1 MADLTAVYNSFDAED
16 ALPADDTER
25 YVDLSAVRGNM
36 RIAHRLVK
44 RIELAGQQ
52 PSYHLLT
59 GHVKCGKTTELNRT
73 AQQLEQRGYA
83 TVVFDVTKEA
93 QTYAFDYTAVLLVLA
108 GQVVTQLGAR
118 QPPIKMAGHG
128 AKKLAELLIEKEIT
142 VGAGISGEAGAKVE
156 AEIAP
161 GLLASLLGKFG
172 LGVELKGGFQRNREI
187 TYKIER
193 DTQAFQD
200 ALQELILDAAERV
213 HERGHRGL
221 VVICD
226 GSDKLSQRPPG
237 VPPEAYQDLHVSLF
251 VEHRADLCS
260 LPCHVIYSVP
270 ISIQANLGPDWGN
283 SPEFVPAIP
292 VNTLAGTDALYAEEG
307 RRLLSEVVER
317 RLRQFELSI
326 DQFFADGALFE
337 RLVSASG
344 GHISDLLL
352 MVRDALVEAQIDERE
367 RIAEPDVERAILTRA
382 LEYNR
387 LIESSHLPVLSEI
400 AQTQLRPANGDLYRE
415 LVSRRLTL
423 EYLCGDEIR
432 VDLHPLVAASDAYR
446 RWHGAGVR

>member
-1 MADLTAVYNSFDAED
+1 MPDLVAVYNSFDAED
-16 ALPADDTER
+16 PLLADDTER
-25 YVDLSAVRGNM
+25 YVDLSSVRGNM
-36 RIAHRLVK
+36 RIAPRLVK

-73 AQQLEQRGYA
+73 AKQLEQKGYA
-83 TVVFDVTKEA
+83 TVVFDITKEA

-118 QPPIKMAGHG
+118 NPPIKVAGKG
-128 AKKLAELLIEKEIT
+128 AKKLAEFLIEKEIT
-142 VGAGISGEAGAKVE
+142 VGRDLSLEAGGKVD

-172 LGVELKGGFQRNREI
+172 IGVELKGGFQRNREI

-193 DTQAFQD
+193 DTQAFQS
-200 ALQELILDAAERV
+200 ALEQLILDARERV
-213 HERGHRGL
+213 QEAGYKGL

-226 GSDKLSQRPPG
+226 GSDKLSQRAPG
-237 VPPEAYQDLHVSLF
+237 APEPNQDLHVSLF
-251 VEHRADLCS
+251 VEHRSDLCS
-260 LPCHVIYSVP
+260 PPCHIIYSVP

-292 VNTLAGTDALYAEEG
+292 VNQLFDIDATYAEHG
-307 RRLLSEVVER
+307 RRLLAEVVDR
-317 RLRQFELSI
+317 RLAPYGLTIDEFFESR
-326 DQFFADGALFE
+326 ALFE
-337 RLVSASG
+337 NLVSISG

-352 MVRDALVEAQIDERE
+352 MIRDALVEAQIDERE
-367 RIAEPDVERAILTRA
+367 RLNKADMERAILTRA
-382 LEYNR
+382 LEYSR
-387 LIESSHLPVLSEI
+387 LIESIHLPVLSEI
-400 AQTQLRPANGDLYRE
+400 AQTQLRPANGEVYRE

-423 EYLCGDEIR
+423 EYLCGDDIR

-446 RWHGAGVR
+446 RWQSPSLR